1 MKTIKNFYL
10 MRMVSSTMELK
21 KPRLILALENDDA
34 SAMMAGVL
42 WMKGCE
48 IHKANTATGCL
59 EQFKKLDSQVDVVI
73 MSAELALDRDAMLI
87 INIKRGNM
95 ETKILAIGDEN
106 SDKTRIL
113 DYGADEFALKPMSP
127 ENVADKILMLLARET
142 VAENRNPE

>member
-1 MKTIKNFYL
+1 
-10 MRMVSSTMELK
+10 MELK
-21 KPRLILALENDDA
+21 KPRLILALDNDDA

-48 IHKANTATGCL
+48 IHKASTAADCL

-73 MSAELALDRDAMLI
+73 VSAELALDRNAMLI

-95 ETKILAIGDEN
+95 ETKVLAIGDEN

-127 ENVADKILMLLARET
+127 ENVADKILMLLARQT

>member
-1 MKTIKNFYL
+1 
-10 MRMVSSTMELK
+10 MELK
-21 KPRLILALENDDA
+21 KPRLILALDNDDA

-48 IHKANTATGCL
+48 IHKANTAADCL
-59 EQFKKLDSQVDVVI
+59 KQFKKLDSQVDVVI

-87 INIKRGNM
+87 INIKRENM
-95 ETKILAIGDEN
+95 ETKVLAIGDEN

-127 ENVADKILMLLARET
+127 ENVADKILMLLARQT
-142 VAENRNPE
+142 VAENRNTE